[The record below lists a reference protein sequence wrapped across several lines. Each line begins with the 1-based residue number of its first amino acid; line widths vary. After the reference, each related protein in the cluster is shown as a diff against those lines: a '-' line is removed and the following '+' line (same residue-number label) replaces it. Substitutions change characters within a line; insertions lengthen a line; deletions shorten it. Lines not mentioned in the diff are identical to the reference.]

1 MRVTDKAPMGGGGGR
16 GACGGYPSL
25 LSSCGL
31 TIQTIG
37 TIINVL
43 TYWRFN
49 MDKVKSFIGSLIFMV
64 PMLVLM
70 LAYFDVLV
78 P

>member
-1 MRVTDKAPMGGGGGR
+1 MNKIKT
-16 GACGGYPSL
+16 
-25 LSSCGL
+25 
-31 TIQTIG
+31 
-37 TIINVL
+37 
-43 TYWRFN
+43 
-49 MDKVKSFIGSLIFMV
+49 FIGSLIFMV